1 MFCFESFAGST
12 GKREN
17 SCHCRQHE
25 REKRKKMTERE
36 REGEREKEEKYSR
49 GSETKTVG

>member
-1 MFCFESFAGST
+1 MNPSPVLLG
-12 GKREN
+12 
-17 SCHCRQHE
+17 
-25 REKRKKMTERE
+25 REKTAVIAANMREKSEKKMTERE